1 MLSNHTLIP
10 FTIAKQNDNFRRHPG
25 ADWMVTSG
33 LDAKGPLFVLAAV
46 NAVRNFDAFAEDNDP
61 HGEHDFGAFEL
72 SGERLCWRIDYYD
85 EDLRYGSPNRA
96 DPLVTRRIITVMLA
110 SEY

>member
-1 MLSNHTLIP
+1 MS
-10 FTIAKQNDNFRRHPG
+10 IATYTRLTVAQQNDRFRQHPG

-33 LDAKGPLFVLAAV
+33 VDAKGPIFVLAVV
-46 NAVRNFDAFAEDNDP
+46 NTVRHFNAFTTDNDP

-72 SGERLCWRIDYYD
+72 CGERLFWKIDYYD
-85 EDLRYGSPNRA
+85 EELRNGSPDPA
-96 DPLVTRRIITVMLA
+96 DPLVTRRIITIMLA